1 MYKNLSTQTEVKVKK
16 NTHKS
21 QKNNRTFTSTATPA
35 ANTAFCCLHFYS
47 CRFRSICEH
56 NRQTVVMV
64 VCPRLCVIVYV
75 MFWQNKKKK
84 KTKILTSASTG
95 FGFCTKTMMTAWLH
109 ASNSNHHRHS
119 TWHRV
124 VKIDVWKITFPFFAE
139 IYLHTH
145 SLTSIKLTRCKKTT
159 ISTNRVEL
167 HALMTFAFFFFSS
180 IVSCNYLLE

>member
-84 KTKILTSASTG
+84 KQKYLHLLQPVLDFALRRWWRHGFTHQTAITIITPRGIASLKSTCEKLLSH
-95 FGFCTKTMMTAWLH
+95 FSRKFICT
-109 ASNSNHHRHS
+109 
-119 TWHRV
+119 
-124 VKIDVWKITFPFFAE
+124 
-139 IYLHTH
+139 HTH
-145 SLTSIKLTRCKKTT
+145 S
-159 ISTNRVEL
+159 
-167 HALMTFAFFFFSS
+167 HP
-180 IVSCNYLLE
+180 